1 MKRRHLF
8 LALVLILLIGCSGAA
23 PARPQNPQSSSRC
36 VPASVAQ
43 MNAIRTGVKHIDP
56 KNNVKSGWA
65 VKSKSF
71 DNVWFVAA
79 KVYEAGME
87 NGSDPGVWAISGSQA
102 NPGMSFSVNGYA
114 QSLSSW
120 PDASMARAGTTMAD
134 DGAEDALSCA
144 KYE

>member
-1 MKRRHLF
+1 MKRRLLL
-8 LALVLILLIGCSGAA
+8 LALVPVLLIGCSGAP

-43 MNAIRTGVKHIDP
+43 MNAIRTGVKHVDP
-56 KNNVKSGWA
+56 KNAVKSGWA

-79 KVYEAGME
+79 KVYGASME
-87 NGSDPGVWAISGSQA
+87 NGSDPGVWAIYGSQA
-102 NPGMSFSVNGYA
+102 KPGTAFSVNGYA
-114 QSLSSW
+114 KSFSSW
-120 PDASMARAGTTMAD
+120 PDASTARAGTTMSG